1 METLLQDIRYALRG
15 LARTPGFVCAVVVT
29 LALGIGANTTMFGVL
44 DVLLLR
50 PPAHVERADRVVRA
64 YFRRPVRGEGLSTR
78 PNTSLPAYE
87 SLRDGAPQFASVAVL
102 RPTTMSLGRGPEAR
116 QVAVTLVTH
125 TFFPTLGVAPA
136 LGRFFGADEDRV
148 GAQGVAVVSYGFWQ
162 GRLGGDRTALGR
174 PLRIGRGT
182 YTVIG
187 VAPSGFT
194 GVDLAGPDV
203 WLPVYAAVE
212 ESIPAVA
219 LTSRDY
225 RWVRVIARLRDGVRA
240 QDAGA
245 LATLAFRRAAAASE
259 RRSDTLY
266 SVLLGPVQA
275 ARGPSVTSDTKVSL
289 WIGGVAALVLLV
301 ACANVANLL
310 LARGIRRRREIAIRL
325 GLGAG
330 RNQVLRLLVVESM
343 LLGLAGGAA
352 ALLVAVWGGAL
363 VRGLL
368 LPGLSD
374 DSTVLDWRVLAFTA
388 SLSLLAGLLAGVAP
402 ALRSS
407 RADLSHALRSGARD
421 VTTTRVRLRGALL
434 AAQVAFT
441 LVLLVGAGLF
451 VRSLRGVQ
459 ALDLGVDLVRVLRAQ
474 VDTRAAGLDNRASN
488 ALYMRLLERART
500 IPGVEHA
507 AATVGSPFGTNLG
520 TDLRVSGRDSLPQL
534 PTGGPFFNAVTPE
547 YFAALGIRIV
557 RGRGFTEADGQDSA
571 RVTVVGQ
578 TFARLVWPGEDPV
591 GKCLYVGD
599 DQTTCVQVVGVVSNA
614 RLSELVEGPVLQYYL
629 PVTRGSAGNTNTVI
643 NVDGMTD
650 LLIRTR
656 SPARDAAAAV
666 QRALQGA
673 EPGLP
678 YVRVETLDESVAPL
692 QRSWR
697 MGATMFTAFG
707 LLALAIAAVG
717 VFGVTAYT
725 VSQRTRE
732 IGVRIALG
740 AQPRSVVRLVL
751 RQGIRA
757 AVAGAAV
764 GLLGA
769 LALGRAVASL
779 LYGVAPADPLVLG
792 AVTAALL
799 TVATL
804 AAWLPARRAARV
816 DPIIALQAE

>member
-1 METLLQDIRYALRG
+1 VETLLQDIRYALRG
-15 LARTPGFVCAVVVT
+15 LARAPGFVGAVVVT

-50 PPAHVERADRVVRA
+50 PPEHVTRADRVVRA
-64 YFRRPVRGEGLSTR
+64 YFRQPVPGRGMATR
-78 PNTSLPAYE
+78 PNTSVPAYE
-87 SLRDGAPQFASVAVL
+87 SLRDGAPPFASVALV
-102 RPTTMSLGRGPEAR
+102 RPVTMTLGRGPEAR
-116 QVAVTLVTH
+116 QVSVTLVTH
-125 TFFPTLGVAPA
+125 TFFPTLGVTPA
-136 LGRFFGADEDRV
+136 LGRFFGAEGDRV

-162 GRLGGDRTALGR
+162 RRLGGDREALGR

-194 GVDLAGPDV
+194 GVDLTGPDV
-203 WLPVYAAVE
+203 WLPIYAAVE
-212 ESIPAVA
+212 ETMPVEA
-219 LTSRDY
+219 LTSRNY
-225 RWVRVIARLRDGVRA
+225 HWVRVIARLRDGVRA
-240 QDAGA
+240 SDAGA
-245 LATLAFRRAAAASE
+245 LATVALRRAAAASE
-259 RRSDTLY
+259 RPSDTAY
-266 SVLLGPVQA
+266 TVLLGPVQA
-275 ARGPSVTSDTKVSL
+275 ARGPSVTSDAKVSL

-330 RNQVLRLLVVESM
+330 RNHVLRLLVAESL

-352 ALLVAVWGGAL
+352 ALLVAIWAGAL

-368 LPGLSD
+368 LPGLPD
-374 DSTVLDWRVLAFTA
+374 DAMVLGWRVLALTGG
-388 SLSLLAGLLAGVAP
+388 LSLLSGLVAGAAP

-407 RADLSHALRSGARD
+407 RADLSNVLRSGARD

-434 AAQVAFT
+434 ATQVALT

-451 VRSLRGVQ
+451 VRSLRSVQ
-459 ALDLGVDLVRVLRAQ
+459 SLDLGVDLDRVLRAQ
-474 VDTRAAGLDNRASN
+474 VDTRAAGLDSRSSD
-488 ALYMRLLERART
+488 ALYLRLLERARA

-507 AATVGSPFGTNLG
+507 AVSVGSPFSSQYATS
-520 TDLRVSGRDSLPQL
+520 LRASGCDSLPQL
-534 PTGGPFFNAVTPE
+534 PTRGPYFNAVTPD

-557 RGRGFTEADGQDSA
+557 RGRGFNEAEGRDA
-571 RVTVVGQ
+571 APVAVVGQ
-578 TFARLVWPGEDPV
+578 TFARLVWPGDDPI
-591 GKCLYVGD
+591 GKCLYFGD
-599 DQTTCVQVVGVVSNA
+599 DQATCLQVVGVASNA
-614 RLSELVEGPVLQYYL
+614 RLSDLIEGPVLQYYL
-629 PVTRGSAGNTNTVI
+629 PVA
-643 NVDGMTD
+643 NVDARIKSGFMSGITD
-650 LLIRTR
+650 LLIRTK

-673 EPGLP
+673 EPDLP
-678 YVRVETLDESVAPL
+678 YVRVESLEESVAPQ

-697 MGATMFTAFG
+697 LGATMFSAFG

-717 VFGVTAYT
+717 IFGVTAYT
-725 VSQRTRE
+725 VGQRTRE
-732 IGVRIALG
+732 IGVRMALG

-751 RQGIRA
+751 RQSVRA

-799 TVATL
+799 AVALL